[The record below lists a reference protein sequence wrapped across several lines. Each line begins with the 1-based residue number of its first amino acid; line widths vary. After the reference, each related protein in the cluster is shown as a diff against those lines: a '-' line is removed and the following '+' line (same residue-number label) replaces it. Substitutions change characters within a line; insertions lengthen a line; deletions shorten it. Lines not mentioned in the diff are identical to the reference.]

1 MRSDQAHDLI
11 EELRNSETSTVR
23 SEAIREEIIREHQG
37 LVRHFIHVHD
47 PDLREDLIQM
57 GNIGLLHA
65 ISNFDLGRDTAF
77 STFAGTHI
85 RGEIS
90 HFLRDQQRPI
100 RIPRTLQ
107 DNMKKINSAIE
118 SLTSSLERSPTVR
131 EISDSCGIDSGSI
144 LEALETVNATDMKT
158 LSEPDSWDWAPTADS
173 GYESAEAWLT
183 VAPALE
189 LLPENDRRLLGMR
202 FFQGLS
208 QSEIAQ
214 ITGMHQ
220 VAVGRRITQI
230 LSELRRDTGE
240 LL

>member
-1 MRSDQAHDLI
+1 MRPNQAHDLI
-11 EELRNSETSTVR
+11 EELRNSETSDAR
-23 SEAIREEIIREHQG
+23 SESIREEIIREHQG

-57 GNIGLLHA
+57 GNIGLLYA
-65 ISNFDLGRDTAF
+65 INNFDLSRDTAF

-90 HFLRDQQRPI
+90 HFLRDQQRTV
-100 RIPRTLQ
+100 RIPRNLLE
-107 DNMKKINSAIE
+107 NIKSINSAIE
-118 SLTSSLERSPTVR
+118 SLTTSLERSPTVQ

-144 LEALETVNATDMKT
+144 LEALETVNVTHMKT
-158 LSEPDSWDWAPTADS
+158 LSEPDSWDWAPTVDP
-173 GYESAEAWLT
+173 GYESAEVWLT
-183 VAPALE
+183 LEPALE
-189 LLPENDRRLLGMR
+189 LLSKTDRRLLGMR
-202 FFQGLS
+202 FIQGLS

-214 ITGMHQ
+214 VTGMHQ